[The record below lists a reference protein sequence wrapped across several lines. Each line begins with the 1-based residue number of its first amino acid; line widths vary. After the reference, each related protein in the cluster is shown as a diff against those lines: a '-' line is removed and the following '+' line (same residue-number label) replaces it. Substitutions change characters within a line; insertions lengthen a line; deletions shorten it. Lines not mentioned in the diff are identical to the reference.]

1 MLHEDIALCSF
12 DSVVI
17 PFTFQVVGLEVL
29 SPIIR
34 SEMNEKLKFFFLKH
48 VLWPVNIIESK
59 VNASHIF
66 KFSLLEYH

>member
-29 SPIIR
+29 NPIIH
-34 SEMNEKLKFFFLKH
+34 SEMNDQKLKFFFLKT

-66 KFSLLEYH
+66 

>member
-29 SPIIR
+29 NPIIH
-34 SEMNEKLKFFFLKH
+34 SEMNDQKLE
-48 VLWPVNIIESK
+48 VLSSK
-59 VNASHIF
+59 KRPIAHCQ
-66 KFSLLEYH
+66 YY